1 MTMPDRQ
8 DGHPAPATRGSAM
21 NGSPGTDLTGI
32 GLTGNGPTGNLL
44 AAGRLLVLGIGL
56 LLTLSGCE
64 LTTGAAV
71 YGLVEGSSLNQT
83 GKTASDHLASLVTG
97 QDCNILRYQQTG
109 KYCLSSAELAQMEA
123 AEKRDNAGYCYR
135 TIADVWCYDNPDP
148 TASPEI
154 RVH

>member
-8 DGHPAPATRGSAM
+8 DGHPASATCGPATSGPVA
-21 NGSPGTDLTGI
+21 NGPVANGPA
-32 GLTGNGPTGNLL
+32 GNGL
-44 AAGRLLVLGIGL
+44 AAGRLLFLGIGL
-56 LLTLSGCE
+56 LLALSGCE
-64 LTTGAAV
+64 ITTGAAV

-123 AEKRDNAGYCYR
+123 AEKRDNAGYCYQ
-135 TIADVWCYDNPDP
+135 TIGDVWCYDNPDP

>member
-1 MTMPDRQ
+1 MTTPYRQ
-8 DGHPAPATRGSAM
+8 DGRANPGGNALTTKPAPA
-21 NGSPGTDLTGI
+21 LVF
-32 GLTGNGPTGNLL
+32 
-44 AAGRLLVLGIGL
+44 VLGIGAFL
-56 LLTLSGCE
+56 ALSGCQ

-123 AEKRDNAGYCYR
+123 AERRDNAAYCYR
-135 TIADVWCYDNPDP
+135 TIGEVWCYDNPDP